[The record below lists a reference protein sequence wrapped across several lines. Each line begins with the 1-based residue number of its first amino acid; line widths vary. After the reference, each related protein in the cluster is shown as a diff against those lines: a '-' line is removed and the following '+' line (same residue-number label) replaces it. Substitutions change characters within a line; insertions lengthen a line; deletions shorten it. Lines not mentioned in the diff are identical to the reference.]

1 MTEDDRP
8 LLATWLT
15 SAAEVYGRPVSQA
28 GLGLWWAILRH
39 FDARLVDRAF
49 KAHLADPDTGRHMPT
64 PADIVGRIMGGSETA
79 AAEAWAKVT
88 AYSHPCGWSRNVVFD
103 DPLIHAAIGTLGGW
117 LALCETDRENL
128 GYRRRDF
135 VEAYKGFRQRQEKP
149 AYLPVL
155 FGRYPKEKVFLVGD
169 EEKAR
174 LVFRGGTLPKDV
186 PARSLEHLS
195 DTIDETVRKLT
206 TEKKA

>member
-1 MTEDDRP
+1 MIEDEKP

-15 SAAEVYGRPVSQA
+15 GAAEVYDRPVSA
-28 GLGLWWAILRH
+28 AAMGIWWNILRH
-39 FDARLVDRAF
+39 YEGRLVERAF
-49 KAHLADPDTGRHMPT
+49 KAHIADPDTGRRMPT

-88 AYSHPCGWSRNVVFD
+88 SYSHPCGWSRNVVFD
-103 DPLIHAAIGTLGGW
+103 DPLIHACIATLGGW
-117 LALCETDRENL
+117 LALCETDREDL

-135 VEAYKGFRQRQEKP
+135 VEAYKGFRQRQDKP
-149 AYLPVL
+149 QYPPVL
-155 FGRYPKEKVFLVGD
+155 FGRYPKEKVLLVGD

-186 PARSLEHLS
+186 PARSLEALS
-195 DTIDETVRKLT
+195 DTIDATVRKLGVSP
-206 TEKKA
+206 